1 MVGRFKNG
9 IRASCEGENG
19 PVSPL
24 STILMQQL
32 AAIDRLNRR
41 REGRQRGGIPTFGN
55 IHNTFNQRGGVG
67 HSNFAFVSVNS
78 LATKLYYFMHRFLP
92 LLILLFLFAC
102 NGETSPERAVT
113 ETPDSGDPA
122 INELNAA
129 IAANP
134 ADADLLAQRA
144 TMWYDKDNYD
154 AAIADLQQAL
164 LIDSTNISYHYNLS
178 DVYLDYYRSR
188 LALRTLER
196 AAQLE
201 PNNVETQLRLAET
214 QIILKQYDDAFQS
227 LNEVTRLDPRNPDA
241 YLLLSEAFLET
252 GDTARAI
259 KAAEEV
265 TEIDPDMTDAFIS
278 LGQLLFAKGLPR
290 AGQYFDA
297 AVAIDPED
305 AYALHAKADYLRDT
319 EQIDKAIET
328 YRRASLVDRQYVAG
342 FFNAGLLLMEMDSI
356 ERAFRE
362 FDLVIKNDPVHIRGF
377 FFRGYA
383 SELLG
388 NLKEA
393 QQDYEVAL
401 RYAPDYE
408 LALEGLSRVKT
419 FMDQKE

>member
-1 MVGRFKNG
+1 
-9 IRASCEGENG
+9 
-19 PVSPL
+19 
-24 STILMQQL
+24 
-32 AAIDRLNRR
+32 
-41 REGRQRGGIPTFGN
+41 
-55 IHNTFNQRGGVG
+55 
-67 HSNFAFVSVNS
+67 
-78 LATKLYYFMHRFLP
+78 MHRFFP
-92 LLILLFLFAC
+92 LLFLLFFVAC
-102 NGETSPERAVT
+102 SGEAPSDQAAIEV
-113 ETPDSGDPA
+113 PDAGDPA

-134 ADADLLAQRA
+134 ENADLLAQRA

-154 AAIADLQQAL
+154 AAIADLQRAL
-164 LIDSTNISYHYNLS
+164 LIDSTNITYHYNLS

-196 AAQLE
+196 AAKLD
-201 PNNVETQLRLAET
+201 PNSVETQLRLAET
-214 QIILKQYDDAFQS
+214 QIILKQYEDAFQS
-227 LNEVTRLDPRNPDA
+227 LNEVTRIDPRNPDA

-319 EQIDKAIET
+319 EQIDEAIDT
-328 YRRASLVDRQYVAG
+328 YRQASLADRQYVAG
-342 FFNAGLLLMEMDSI
+342 YFNAGLLLMEMDSI
-356 ERAFRE
+356 ERAYRE

-383 SELLG
+383 NELMGHL
-388 NLKEA
+388 EDA

-401 RYAPDYE
+401 RFAPDYE